1 MLALLAPAALLIAG
15 VSDSGQ
21 DEQPS
26 RACVSLD
33 GKTTVVG
40 KLSFRTVLLDYGKE
54 DGTTGT
60 MEHPV
65 YTVDAE
71 GCFVDEDGQ
80 VRFFEDVH
88 VYTDLGDIE
97 ELLKRAVGK
106 RVQLTGEAFPGFTR
120 YHMAS
125 LVLEVSG
132 FATLAPEDMD
142 DPLAH

>member
-15 VSDSGQ
+15 ASDGVLG
-21 DEQPS
+21 EQQS

-33 GKTTVVG
+33 GQTTVVG
-40 KLSFRTVLLDYGKE
+40 KLSFRTVPLDYGKA

-65 YTVDAE
+65 YMVDAE

-80 VRFFEDVH
+80 VQFFEQVH

-120 YHMAS
+120 YHMAP

-132 FATLAPEDMD
+132 FATLDPADMD